1 MIKEPLIAKSIFS
14 EKVWGNEKLNKL
26 FNRESGTPIGEVW
39 LYSDVEGRETELI
52 GLETEK
58 SYGCPS
64 ELFKGVPLLLKLLG
78 TSSWLSVQ
86 VHPDDEF
93 AREVENQKWGKT
105 ECWYFTENGGKIKV
119 SNYNKGVK
127 RALEDNKWENVLEEY
142 EMNKFDSIFLPAGT
156 VHTLGPNSF
165 LLEIQQSSDMTY
177 RLYDWGRPREIHVDK
192 AKKVME
198 RINTSYSISR
208 ETEGLESKYF
218 SFKKFK
224 NETRSGFSIYV
235 SLKDFTTIVLPDGIE
250 HIFQGEWIEYKI
262 NTNGWK

>member
-14 EKVWGNEKLNKL
+14 EKIWGNKKLNKL
-26 FNRESGTPIGEVW
+26 FDKESDIPIGEVW
-39 LYSDVEGRETELI
+39 LYSDVKDRETELI
-52 GLETEK
+52 GFETGK
-58 SYGCPS
+58 SYGYPS
-64 ELFKGVPLLLKLLG
+64 ENFADVPLLLKLLG

-93 AREVENQKWGKT
+93 AREVEDQKWGKT
-105 ECWYFTENGGKIKV
+105 ECWYFIEEGGNIKV
-119 SNYNKGVK
+119 SNDNKGVK
-127 RALEDNKWENVLEEY
+127 KALENNNWEEVLEQY

-192 AKKVME
+192 AKKVMGS
-198 RINTSYSISR
+198 INTSYSISR
-208 ETEGLESKYF
+208 ETKGLESKYF

-224 NETRSGFSIYV
+224 DENRVGFAIYV

-250 HIFQGEWIEYKI
+250 HKFQGEWIEYKI
-262 NTNGWK
+262 NRNGWK

>member
-26 FNRESGTPIGEVW
+26 FDKESDTPIGEVW

-52 GLETEK
+52 GLETGK
-58 SYGCPS
+58 SYGYPS
-64 ELFKGVPLLLKLLG
+64 ENFTDIPLLLKLLG

-105 ECWYFTENGGKIKV
+105 ECWYFIENEGKIKV
-119 SNYNKGVK
+119 SNDNKGVK
-127 RALEDNKWENVLEEY
+127 KALEDNNWEKVLEQY

-177 RLYDWGRPREIHVDK
+177 RLYDWGRAREIHVDK

-198 RINTSYSISR
+198 NIKTSYVISR
-208 ETEGLESKYF
+208 NITGLESKYF
-218 SFKKFK
+218 SFEKFK
-224 NETRSGFSIYV
+224 DKSKKGFGIYV
-235 SLKDFTTIVLPDGIE
+235 SIKDFTTIVLPDGIE
-250 HIFQGEWIEYKI
+250 YKFQGEWIEYKI
-262 NTNGWK
+262 NKKGWR